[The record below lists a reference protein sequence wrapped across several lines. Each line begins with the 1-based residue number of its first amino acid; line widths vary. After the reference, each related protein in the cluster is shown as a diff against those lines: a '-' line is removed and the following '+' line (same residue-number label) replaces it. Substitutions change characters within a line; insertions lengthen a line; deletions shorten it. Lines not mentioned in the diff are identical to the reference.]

1 MALSFQE
8 GSMANEVEKP
18 KRGDEEISGAPDDV
32 EYGAPM
38 DETPRRQRSRSSLW
52 PLYMAGGCM
61 ALCCLCC
68 FLPICLLAA
77 TGAGIA
83 TILSNSEVTRVD
95 TQTLT
100 VDPNMPVTLNVDGTS
115 GSITVQ
121 RGESDSDVIVNST
134 KRAHGWTK
142 SAAEKELDNITVDIQ
157 QPNDGNAITI
167 NVNTD
172 RRENS
177 FWFLANQ
184 VDLTITVP
192 ESVEL
197 LLQNNTG
204 SINISG
210 VQARALDIQTNT
222 GSVTFNG
229 EIVPDPRST
238 FNIQTNTGSITV
250 NLPADTSVNV
260 DARADVGSVA
270 VDRSFDQVTNV
281 SEDHSGVGAT
291 WSETMPTLRLHSNT
305 GSVTVNAQ

>member
-1 MALSFQE
+1 MAD
-8 GSMANEVEKP
+8 EVEKP
-18 KRGDEEISGAPDDV
+18 KRGDEEISGAPDEV

-38 DETPRRQRSRSSLW
+38 DEAPRRERSRSSLW
-52 PLYMAGGCM
+52 PLYVAGGCM

-77 TGAGIA
+77 TGAGMA
-83 TILSNSEVTRVD
+83 AILSNSEVTRVD

-100 VDPNMPVTLNVDGTS
+100 VDPSTPVTLNVDGTS
-115 GSITVQ
+115 GSITV
-121 RGESDSDVIVNST
+121 RHGGSDSDVIVSST

-157 QPNDGNAITI
+157 QPDNGNDITI
-167 NVNTD
+167 SVNTD

-204 SINISG
+204 SINVSG

-222 GSVTFNG
+222 GSVTFDG
-229 EIVPDPRST
+229 EIQPNPNQT
-238 FNIQTNTGSITV
+238 FSIQTNTGSITV
-250 NLPADTSVNV
+250 NLPASTSVKV
-260 DARADVGSVA
+260 DARADVGSVT
-270 VDRSFDQVTNV
+270 VGSSFDHITDVN
-281 SEDHSGVGAT
+281 EDHSGVGAT
-291 WSETMPTLRLHSNT
+291 WSGTLNDNNEDMPTLRLHTNT
-305 GSVTVNAQ
+305 GSVTINAQ